1 MACRTALARCVLEG
15 AIHPSSFEFTP
26 NCDMML
32 EMHCVDCTACA
43 HSNAYCPI
51 SYYYRA
57 ARSSASGLSSR
68 QRGSVHLQSQR
79 CFALAGQKPVDG
91 VAAEW
96 ITYPNER
103 EGADYW

>member
-1 MACRTALARCVLEG
+1 MKLKLGVYAKLRYDARNALC
-15 AIHPSSFEFTP
+15 
-26 NCDMML
+26 
-32 EMHCVDCTACA
+32 CTACA